1 MARPRAWADLKFNVT
16 IADAAS
22 MTPLDI
28 LIDIG
33 AGRLDTITIVRLVG
47 QMAVMPEIP
56 VVSTTSN
63 QIIDVG
69 IGVATQAAFDTGNVP
84 RPQITTEY
92 PARGWLYLATKSLF
106 RGNLDT
112 VGEHYPTWEFDIRSM
127 RKIDKGRL
135 YLAAGN
141 GLGDG
146 TPTTI
151 RFQGRIRAL
160 CLT

>member
-1 MARPRAWADLKFNVT
+1 
-16 IADAAS
+16 

-28 LIDIG
+28 LVDLG
-33 AGRLDTITIVRLVG
+33 VSRLDTVTIVRLVG
-47 QMAVMPEIP
+47 QMAVFPDIP
-56 VVSTTSN
+56 IVSTTSN

-69 IGVATQAAFDTGNVP
+69 IGVASEQAFTAGAVP
-84 RPQITTEY
+84 QPDQTDEY
-92 PARGWLYLATKSLF
+92 PARGWLYVATKSLF

-112 VGEHYPTWEFDIRSM
+112 TGEHYPTWEFDIRSM

-146 TPTTI
+146 TPI
-151 RFQGRIRAL
+151 VVRFQGRIRAL

>member
-1 MARPRAWADLKFNVT
+1 MARPRAWADLKFNVV
-16 IADAAS
+16 IPSSND

-28 LIDIG
+28 LVDLG
-33 AGRLDTITIVRLVG
+33 ASRLDTITIVRLVG
-47 QMAVMPEIP
+47 QMAVVPEIP
-56 VVSTTSN
+56 VTSATSN

-69 IGVATQAAFDTGNVP
+69 IGVATEAAFTAGTVPEPDT
-84 RPQITTEY
+84 TTEY
-92 PARGWLYLATKSLF
+92 PARGWLYVATKSLF
-106 RGNLDT
+106 RGNLAT
-112 VGEHYPTWEFDIRSM
+112 VGEMFPAWEFDIRAM

-146 TPTTI
+146 TPVAI

>member
-16 IADAAS
+16 IADAAD

-28 LIDIG
+28 LVDLG
-33 AGRLDTITIVRLVG
+33 ASRLDTITIVRLVG
-47 QMAVMPEIP
+47 QMAVVPDIP
-56 VVSTTSN
+56 VASATSN

-69 IGVATQAAFDTGNVP
+69 IGVASEAAFVAGAVP
-84 RPQITTEY
+84 QPDQTDEY
-92 PARGWLYLATKSLF
+92 PARGWLYVATKVLF

-112 VGEHYPTWEFDIRSM
+112 VGEVYPTWEFDIRSM

-146 TPTTI
+146 TPSVI
-151 RFQGRIRAL
+151 RFIGRIRAL